1 MKTSFESLI
10 QKLIPEINFL
20 TAAGAGVK
28 PGTLL
33 ESMEKDIVVGH
44 LPDFIKNVPLMK
56 DKNFEIIEEA
66 YDLKV
71 NKIEGS
77 ESHDAA
83 LKLMDF
89 LGLKFDK
96 NLKYKIDFE
105 IEEMTSTKFGQNL
118 DKINFEIALGQ
129 LKKINKKL
137 FKKIKGYFL
146 VFRVLYANK
155 YKVSIEVEKEGDFEA
170 DVDVKNVDVEANVN
184 FEKENNTLLI
194 SKNSEVPFGVI
205 GYIIKKNRLREI
217 N

>member
-1 MKTSFESLI
+1 MKTAFESLI
-10 QKLIPEINFL
+10 EKLIPEINFL
-20 TAAGAGVK
+20 TAAGAGIK

-33 ESMEKDIVVGH
+33 ESIEKDIVVGY
-44 LPDFIKNVPLMK
+44 LPDFIKDVPSMK
-56 DKNFEIIEEA
+56 DKTFENIEEA

-71 NKIEGS
+71 SEINGS
-77 ESHDAA
+77 ESYKAA
-83 LKLMDF
+83 FKLMEL

-96 NLKYKIDFE
+96 NLKYKIDFD
-105 IEEMTSTKFGQNL
+105 IEEMTSIKFGQNL

-129 LKKINKKL
+129 LKKIDKKL

-155 YKVSIEVEKEGDFEA
+155 YKVKIEVEKDGNFEA
-170 DVDVKNVDVEANVN
+170 DVNVKNVDVEGNVN
-184 FEKENNTLLI
+184 FKKENNTLLI

>member
-1 MKTSFESLI
+1 MKTAFESLI
-10 QKLIPEINFL
+10 EKLIPEINFL
-20 TAAGAGVK
+20 TAAGAGIK

-33 ESMEKDIVVGH
+33 ESIEKDIVVGY
-44 LPDFIKNVPLMK
+44 LPDFIKDVPSMK
-56 DKNFEIIEEA
+56 DKTFENIEEA

-71 NKIEGS
+71 SEINGS
-77 ESHDAA
+77 ESYEAA
-83 LKLMDF
+83 FKLMEL

-96 NLKYKIDFE
+96 NLRYKIDFD
-105 IEEMTSTKFGQNL
+105 IEEMTSIKFGQNL

-129 LKKINKKL
+129 LRKIDKKL
-137 FKKIKGYFL
+137 FKKIKKYFL

-155 YKVSIEVEKEGDFEA
+155 YKVTIEVEKDGNFEA
-170 DVDVKNVDVEANVN
+170 DVNVKNVDVEGNVS
-184 FEKENNTLLI
+184 FKKENNTLLI

>member
-1 MKTSFESLI
+1 MKTTFESQI
-10 QKLIPEINFL
+10 ENVIPEINFL
-20 TAAGAGVK
+20 TVSSAGIK

-33 ESMEKDIVVGH
+33 ESMEKDIVVGY
-44 LPDFIKNVPLMK
+44 LPDFIKIVPSMK
-56 DKNFEIIEEA
+56 DKNFETIEEA

-77 ESHDAA
+77 ESFDAA
-83 LKLMDF
+83 IKLMDF

-96 NLKYKIDFE
+96 TLKYKIDFE
-105 IEEMTSTKFGQNL
+105 IEEMTSIKFGQNL

-129 LKKINKKL
+129 LRKMDRKL

-155 YKVSIEVEKEGDFEA
+155 YRVSIEVEKEGGFEA
-170 DVDVKNVDVEANVN
+170 DVDVKNVDVETNVN
-184 FEKENNTLLI
+184 SKKENNTLLI

-205 GYIIKKNRLREI
+205 GYMIKKNRLREI